1 MNGAV
6 RSQPPQ
12 IVLAA
17 GNHRGSSIVAST
29 AQAVRAAIN
38 TAAVAASLVL
48 PIGGLRRDHNA
59 EMLKGGGGSNGRGSR
74 CLKPLDAAADCKA
87 RSNSKVRRATAR
99 LRRLASYSVK
109 LPHR

>member
-12 IVLAA
+12 IVLAP
-17 GNHRGSSIVAST
+17 GNSRGSSIVANTAQHST

-59 EMLKGGGGSNGRGSR
+59 EMLKGGVQQLGYKHQGHRKKGRRAMLS
-74 CLKPLDAAADCKA
+74 AAA
-87 RSNSKVRRATAR
+87 VRMGADHDA
-99 LRRLASYSVK
+99 
-109 LPHR
+109 